1 MTTATTLTAPAPTTT
16 PRGFGNLPCPKCGEE
31 AVVTL
36 RLDSF
41 EEDDACK
48 CMSCDAE
55 FSLAD
60 VRDLIA
66 KWSRVLAWLESA
78 PMAE

>member
-1 MTTATTLTAPAPTTT
+1 MTATETT
-16 PRGFGNLPCPKCGEE
+16 PASTTPARGFGNLPCPKCGEE
-31 AVVTL
+31 ACVTL

-48 CMSCDAE
+48 CMSCEAE

-60 VRDLIA
+60 VRDLISR
-66 KWSRVLAWLESA
+66 WSRVLTWLETA
-78 PMAE
+78 PLTE

>member
-1 MTTATTLTAPAPTTT
+1 MTTTETTTAPTIQ

-48 CMSCDAE
+48 CASCEVE
-55 FSLAD
+55 FPLAD

-66 KWSRVLAWLESA
+66 KWSRVLTWLESA
-78 PMAE
+78 PLAE